1 MMFGPLLLVAAA
13 ATPTSTPQNTAL
25 ACVISET
32 DRLASDPKQV
42 AELRRWTR
50 WEATR
55 LLWSTAGD
63 SPNCAAAFKQTR
75 LTIENS
81 NAAYRHADR
90 LVVSKHLHRD

>member
-1 MMFGPLLLVAAA
+1 MMLAPLLLIAAA
-13 ATPTSTPQNTAL
+13 ATPNLTAQQAAL
-25 ACVISET
+25 ACVVAET
-32 DRLASDPKQV
+32 DRLANDPKQT

-63 SPNCAAAFKQTR
+63 SPRCAAAFKQTQ
-75 LTIENS
+75 LTVEGS

-90 LVVSKHLHRD
+90 LVVRKHLYRD

>member
-1 MMFGPLLLVAAA
+1 MMFGALLILAA
-13 ATPTSTPQNTAL
+13 ATTPSSPQSAAF
-25 ACVISET
+25 ACVIDET
-32 DRLASDPKQV
+32 NRLAADPKQT

-63 SPNCAAAFKQTR
+63 SPKCEAAFKQTK
-75 LTIENS
+75 LTVENS

-90 LVVSKHLHRD
+90 IVVRKHLYRK

>member
-1 MMFGPLLLVAAA
+1 MILVSLLLIA
-13 ATPTSTPQNTAL
+13 ATATPNLAPQQAAL

-32 DRLASDPKQV
+32 DRLANDPKQT

-63 SPNCAAAFKQTR
+63 SPKCAAAFKQTQ
-75 LTIENS
+75 LTVEDS

-90 LVVSKHLHRD
+90 LVVGKHLYRK

>member
-1 MMFGPLLLVAAA
+1 MMLVPLLWVAAA
-13 ATPTSTPQNTAL
+13 TAPNPAPQQAAL
-25 ACVISET
+25 ACVVSET
-32 DRLASDPKQV
+32 DRLGNDPKQA

-63 SPNCAAAFKQTR
+63 SPKCAAAFKQTQ
-75 LTIENS
+75 LTVENS

-90 LVVSKHLHRD
+90 IVVGKHLYRK

>member
-1 MMFGPLLLVAAA
+1 MMLVSLLLIAAA
-13 ATPTSTPQNTAL
+13 ATPSSTSQQVAL
-25 ACVISET
+25 ACVVSET
-32 DRLASDPKQV
+32 DRLANDPKQT

-63 SPNCAAAFKQTR
+63 SPKCAATFKQTQ
-75 LTIENS
+75 LTVENS

-90 LVVSKHLHRD
+90 LVVGKHLYRK